1 MKTVL
6 TENDLKILS
15 ERDSGGNFIYNGSV
29 LKNVF
34 KKIDNIFIEKRGYV
48 HEGGRGPHS
57 SGKLLGEFGYKK
69 KINLRPSANLFNDY
83 DEDMVH
89 CDWCEFLGLNA
100 IHPLSWISEHKGR
113 NGTCKYMT
121 RYRNNLRTP
130 AELKKAASSRYFET
144 VLRLF
149 REKHLNE
156 AVLLN
161 DELDILCY
169 EQHGEECFNCGS
181 TEKLSLDHIL
191 PLYNFYA
198 NTLNNMIPLCKSCNS
213 SKIHKWPCEFY
224 TESKLILLSK
234 ISGYSLSLLN
244 NPTFNYD
251 FIDWFLVNEDLV
263 HDYTFS
269 KRKDPDLKW
278 EILTERV
285 DEALAK
291 RPNDLHFV

>member
-34 KKIDNIFIEKRGYV
+34 EKINNIFIEKRGYV

-83 DEDMVH
+83 EEDMVH

-100 IHPLSWISEHKGR
+100 IHPLSWITEHEGR

-121 RYRNNLRTP
+121 RYRNGLRP
-130 AELKKAASSRYFET
+130 PEELNKAASSRYFET

-156 AVLLN
+156 AILLK

-181 TEKLSLDHIL
+181 TEKLEIDHIL

-198 NTLNNMIPLCKSCNS
+198 KTLLYPLSYMYKIFTIVLLLSNFIYSQVITVIDKNTILKNYTLNIFKYN
-213 SKIHKWPCEFY
+213 
-224 TESKLILLSK
+224 IL
-234 ISGYSLSLLN
+234 Y
-244 NPTFNYD
+244 
-251 FIDWFLVNEDLV
+251 
-263 HDYTFS
+263 
-269 KRKDPDLKW
+269 
-278 EILTERV
+278 EI
-285 DEALAK
+285 
-291 RPNDLHFV
+291 